1 MSMAVIVSVIMPL
14 HNAAAYVG
22 DSVKSILSQTF
33 KDFELIVVDDASTD
47 GSGEVVQGINDSRVR
62 LIRSE
67 VQLNAAGARNLGMAE
82 ATGEFVAFLDADDI
96 ALPERLDVQ
105 VRFLR
110 EHPEVGVLGS
120 QVVTMNQNGAFVSN
134 GVGARPSS
142 QIPSLLLFA
151 NWLALSSVM
160 VRKEVLRPF
169 RPEFAPAEDYDLWAR
184 LAGKTT
190 VHILPQTLTRYRVNP
205 NGVSVR
211 EPERMLK
218 AVAAIHAWQLAALGI
233 HEVSPVHA
241 LLGSWPI
248 SAGMEMVNSAEQWLL
263 RLKQTNDQSRVYA
276 EQEFNQTLAEC
287 WIKLCSDSWLLGGWV
302 LKVCWKSPL
311 RRLGHIPFAWK
322 YQILR
327 RVLSQII
334 RRIAKL

>member
-22 DSVKSILSQTF
+22 EAVRSILGQTF
-33 KDFELIVVDDASTD
+33 EDFELIVVDDASTD

-67 VQLNAAGARNLGMAE
+67 VQLNAAGARNLGVAE
-82 ATGEFVAFLDADDI
+82 AGGEYVAFLDADDI
-96 ALPERLDVQ
+96 AFPERLAVQ
-105 VRFLR
+105 VAFLR
-110 EHPEVGVLGS
+110 EHPEVGVLGT
-120 QVVTMNQNGAFVSN
+120 QVVMMDQDGAFVSD

-160 VRKEVLRPF
+160 VRRALLIPF

-184 LAGKTT
+184 LAGKAT

-233 HEVSPVHA
+233 HEVAPVHA

-248 SAGMEMVNSAEQWLL
+248 SADREMVSRAEQWLL
-263 RLKQTNDQSRVYA
+263 WLKQANDQSRVYSP
-276 EQEFNQTLAEC
+276 EEFNQTLAEC
-287 WIKLCSDSWLLGGWV
+287 WLRVCNDSWLLGGWV
-302 LKVCWKSPL
+302 LKACWKSPL
-311 RRLGHIPFAWK
+311 RRLGHFPFAWK

-327 RVLSQII
+327 RVLPQMI